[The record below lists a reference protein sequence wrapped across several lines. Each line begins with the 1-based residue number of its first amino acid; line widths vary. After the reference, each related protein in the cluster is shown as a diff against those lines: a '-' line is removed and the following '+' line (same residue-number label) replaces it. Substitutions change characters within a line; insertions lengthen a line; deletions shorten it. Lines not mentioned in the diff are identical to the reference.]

1 MALVDA
7 GINFEVVPGVT
18 AGIAAAAVFGIPLT
32 HREKATST
40 LFITGHQCSETDSH
54 DWKNLARLDST
65 LVFYMSMTRIVKIVS
80 ALIKYGKAVD
90 TPIAIVKNAT
100 MGNQEIFTSSL
111 KNIHTDIEKICNY
124 TPSIIIIG
132 EVVNHYAK
140 LRECLDYFP
149 SQRVEPIGDLGFEI
163 WENQTVTA

>member
-1 MALVDA
+1 
-7 GINFEVVPGVT
+7 
-18 AGIAAAAVFGIPLT
+18 
-32 HREKATST
+32 
-40 LFITGHQCSETDSH
+40 
-54 DWKNLARLDST
+54 
-65 LVFYMSMTRIVKIVS
+65 VKIVS